1 VLLVISYDFL
11 ESRRH
16 PETGA
21 QKGAPDE
28 RPEFQAVGVTYFLS
42 RMARG

>member
-1 VLLVISYDFL
+1 M

-28 RPEFQAVGVTYFLS
+28 RPEHQAVGVTYFLS
-42 RMARG
+42 RLARG